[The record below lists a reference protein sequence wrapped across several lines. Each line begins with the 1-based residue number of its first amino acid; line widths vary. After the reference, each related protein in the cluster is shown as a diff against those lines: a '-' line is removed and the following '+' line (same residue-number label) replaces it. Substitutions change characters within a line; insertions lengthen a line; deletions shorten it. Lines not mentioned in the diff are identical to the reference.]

1 MNQVTP
7 DTAPT
12 TDPDAHA
19 ERLES
24 LLRRLDDKPGFC
36 SLSESI
42 TAINEITNS
51 EDQNIDDL
59 AAIIIKD
66 FGLTSSILRVANS
79 ATYRAT
85 SGGGVTT
92 VSRAVNVLGFSNLR
106 DIAMTVIL
114 FAQMKDRAGVREIK
128 EAFLRAH
135 LAGSLARE
143 AGRLFMPK
151 SAEEVYTYAL
161 LHSLGRILTLL
172 YFPEE
177 VQQIEDLMSHEERTE
192 DEAIRAVL
200 GIDYA
205 GLGQAVTARWGF
217 PSSFVNSLRELPDG
231 VIPRPKTEADTLWM
245 LSGFGNEVSASLSN
259 RSGTDAAGNERTV
272 ASELKY
278 LRQRFAGVM
287 MLSSP
292 QLHTLVQ
299 KSFDDTKA
307 FAGTLGVAVS
317 QSGFIKQVT
326 SWIDAGPEDESKPV
340 KPAVG
345 TEAEAAAPANAAAAA
360 ESRAKTREAQHQTLT
375 AGISKLSNAIVGDF
389 KLNDIFRMTLEI
401 MMEAMEFQRV
411 LMCVRDEKSG
421 YMVAQVGCG
430 KDAAMVARK
439 FRFPLKDTPN
449 VFQLAVSNGLDIVIK
464 DIAETKIADKIPSW
478 YPATVSARS
487 FTLMPLVIK
496 GKTVAMI
503 YGDKQQANS
512 ILIAERELSLLKT
525 LRNQAV
531 LAIKH
536 SSLAE

>member
-51 EDQNIDDL
+51 DDQNIDDL
-59 AAIIIKD
+59 SAILSKD
-66 FGLTSSILRVANS
+66 FGLTATILRVANS
-79 ATYRAT
+79 ATYRAS

-106 DIAMTVIL
+106 DIAVTVIL
-114 FAQMKDRAGVREIK
+114 FAQMKDRAGAREVK

-135 LAGSLARE
+135 LAGTLARE

-151 SAEEVYTYAL
+151 SAELVYTYAL
-161 LHSLGRILTLL
+161 LHSLGRILALL

-177 VQQIEDLMSHEERTE
+177 TQQIQDLINHEGRTE
-192 DEAIRAVL
+192 DEAARAVF
-200 GIDYA
+200 GVDYA
-205 GLGQAVTARWGF
+205 GLGQAVTSRWMF
-217 PSSFVNSLRELPDG
+217 PSSLVNSLKELPEG
-231 VIPRPKTEADTLWM
+231 AISRPKNEDDTLWM

-259 RSGTDAAGNERTV
+259 QATTDASGNERTA
-272 ASELKY
+272 ASELKH
-278 LRQRFAGVM
+278 LRQRFADVM
-287 MLSSP
+287 MLSGP

-326 SWIDAGPEDESKPV
+326 SWIDAGPEDENKPV
-340 KPAVG
+340 KPSPRIDDETTVH
-345 TEAEAAAPANAAAAA
+345 TNAASAA
-360 ESRAKTREAQHQTLT
+360 ETRAKTRDTQHQTLT

-389 KLNDIFRMTLEI
+389 KLNDIFRMTLDI
-401 MMEAMEFQRV
+401 MLEAMDFQRV

-430 KDAAMVARK
+430 RDAAMVARK

-449 VFQLAVSNGLDIVIK
+449 VFQLAVNNGLDIVIK
-464 DIAETKIADKIPSW
+464 DIAEAKIADKIPPW
-478 YPATVSARS
+478 YHATVTART

-503 YGDKQQANS
+503 YGDKQQPNS

-536 SSLAE
+536 SLLTD